1 MGGHQLWCYLTG
13 EWSCPC
19 TPTLPTPPTYA
30 PDADE
35 AVKKPLLEA
44 FESQMEAYQSLDLQV
59 SWLRAEA
66 RAKDRAILLASKE
79 VDISLWS
86 LHLSVDVGSPSPQ
99 LRD

>member
-1 MGGHQLWCYLTG
+1 MGGQQLWCYLKG
-13 EWSCPC
+13 ERSCPR

-44 FESQMEAYQSLDLQV
+44 FESQMEAYQSALDLQV
-59 SWLRAEA
+59 SWLHAEA
-66 RAKDRAILLASKE
+66 CAKAILLASKE
-79 VDISLWS
+79 VDISLWY

>member
-1 MGGHQLWCYLTG
+1 MWVYLTG
-13 EWSCPC
+13 EWSCPR

-66 RAKDRAILLASKE
+66 RAKAILLASKE

-99 LRD
+99 LRDS